1 MLCFSV
7 FLINVHNITL
17 IDSGYLDLGHLSM
30 LQSTRCDVLI
40 GHLWITGE
48 ALELRMWQTSICQQH
63 DLQVAGVFLKKK
75 LGKGWV
81 PGRQE
86 QVFNEYF
93 NCFFFFFCFTCQEL
107 CQNLRLVHPAFL
119 PPYHLPQNHMQR
131 LSAWLMPH
139 LPCSPGKYTSL
150 CKHIISFDVCLR
162 ALMYLKGFFKVHQHF
177 PWAFSVGFFHFPIAH
192 HSWDT
197 AGYLNIY

>member
-7 FLINVHNITL
+7 FLIKVHNITL

-40 GHLWITGE
+40 GHLWITGQ

-93 NCFFFFFCFTCQEL
+93 NCFFCFFLLYLPRTLPEFKIGTSCFSPT
-107 CQNLRLVHPAFL
+107 
-119 PPYHLPQNHMQR
+119 PPFA
-131 LSAWLMPH
+131 SKPH
-139 LPCSPGKYTSL
+139 AEASCLAHASFTLFSWQIHISL
-150 CKHIISFDVCLR
+150 
-162 ALMYLKGFFKVHQHF
+162 QT
-177 PWAFSVGFFHFPIAH
+177 H
-192 HSWDT
+192 H
-197 AGYLNIY
+197 